1 MVFTKNGP
9 GSGRYICYINIL
21 KMKPVD
27 KDRLLDDLEKL
38 VNEHIQV
45 AVAVFQNMHTEL
57 LVKPAKDGGWS
68 IAQCLEH
75 LNRYGAYYIPQI
87 RQGLARQKE
96 LTTGGTFKSGMI
108 GAYFTRMM
116 DPDRGKKKIRAFK
129 EYTPGVALDGH
140 AVVAEFIRQ
149 QEMLLVCIGWAR
161 RADLNGTRI
170 PVSILTWLK
179 LKLGDVLQ
187 FVVMHDE
194 RHIRQAGRN
203 CPKGVKKLPYF
214 QM

>member
-1 MVFTKNGP
+1 MRSVE
-9 GSGRYICYINIL
+9 
-21 KMKPVD
+21 

-38 VNEHIQV
+38 VNEHIRS
-45 AVAVFQNMHTEL
+45 AVAVFQNMHSRD
-57 LVKPAKDGGWS
+57 LVRPAADGGWS

-75 LNRYGAYYIPQI
+75 LNRYGNYYIPLI
-87 RQGLARQKE
+87 RQGLARQKG
-96 LTTGGTFKSGMI
+96 LSSGGMFKSGVI

-116 DPDRGKKKIRAFK
+116 DPDRGKRKMRAFK
-129 EYTPGVALDGH
+129 AYVAQADLNGH

-149 QEMLLVCIGWAR
+149 QELLLACIGCAR

-170 PVSILTWLK
+170 PISIAKWLK

-194 RHIRQAGRN
+194 RHIRQAARN
-203 CPKGVKKLPYF
+203 CSEV
-214 QM
+214 